1 MNVNEIKDNLNVKQA
16 VPFFMVANMEK
27 SLDFYQNGLGF
38 ELKTKWEPRGTI
50 EWCWLQL
57 DNVAIMLQKYRNS
70 LPPGARGLGVSIAFM
85 CDDAISIYKNIL
97 ARGLAPAEPF
107 VGNGLWVVELKD
119 PDGYAIFF
127 ESPTAVMEGTRFAHW
142 NRDEKNR

>member
-70 LPPGARGLGVSIAFM
+70 LPPGARGLGR
-85 CDDAISIYKNIL
+85 KH
-97 ARGLAPAEPF
+97 
-107 VGNGLWVVELKD
+107 
-119 PDGYAIFF
+119 
-127 ESPTAVMEGTRFAHW
+127 RFYV
-142 NRDEKNR
+142 